1 MIEIST
7 SSTTTTLTVAGDL
20 DLAERDQFPEIAA
33 RVVGLRRQLL
43 VIDMCQVTFMDST
56 GAAFLI
62 SLADAGRKRGGATVL
77 RGADPRDLF
86 VIEICGALELF
97 RIDAEHHCE
106 AAVTRVRVPPPGRG
120 LGPRL
125 GLRAAT
131 PDGPSPTR
139 ACRRATAASPSRPAA
154 RRSACRTRPRGR
166 GGRRW

>member
-7 SSTTTTLTVAGDL
+7 SSTTTTLTIAGDL

-33 RVVGLRRQLL
+33 RVVGLRRQLV

-62 SLADAGRKRGGATVL
+62 SLADSGRKRGGATVL

-97 RIDAEHHCE
+97 RIDSEHRCE
-106 AAVTRVRVPPPGRG
+106 SGV
-120 LGPRL
+120 
-125 GLRAAT
+125 AT
-131 PDGPSPTR
+131 SDFRRPDG
-139 ACRRATAASPSRPAA
+139 ASTPA
-154 RRSACRTRPRGR
+154 
-166 GGRRW
+166 

>member
-7 SSTTTTLTVAGDL
+7 SPTTTTLTVAGDL

-43 VIDMCQVTFMDST
+43 VIDMCGVTFMDST

-106 AAVTRVRVPPPGRG
+106 SGVSQSGF
-120 LGPRL
+120 
-125 GLRAAT
+125 
-131 PDGPSPTR
+131 
-139 ACRRATAASPSRPAA
+139 RRPEAPAPA
-154 RRSACRTRPRGR
+154 
-166 GGRRW
+166 